1 MTKIKS
7 LQTAEETL
15 SLVIQELDSMG
26 ESNGMVRYVVD
37 RVLNHGDSF
46 QVAVEKW
53 IGVAIKTVHGDKK

>member
-26 ESNGMVRYVVD
+26 NDGMVRYVVD

-53 IGVAIKTVHGDKK
+53 IGVAIKTEHGAKK

>member
-1 MTKIKS
+1 MAKIRS
-7 LQTAEETL
+7 LKTAEETL

-26 ESNGMVRYVVD
+26 NDGMVRYVVD

-53 IGVAIKTVHGDKK
+53 IEGDKNGAWN